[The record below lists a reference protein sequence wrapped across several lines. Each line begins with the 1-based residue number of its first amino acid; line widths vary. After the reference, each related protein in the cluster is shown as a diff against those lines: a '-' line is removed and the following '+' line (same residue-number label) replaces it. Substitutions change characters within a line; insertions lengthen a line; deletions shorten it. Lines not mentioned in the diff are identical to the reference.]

1 MSYKDDFQLSR
12 TQTSADIDAGLRA
25 HMLRV
30 YNYMA
35 AALGITGLVAYF
47 VGTTPAL
54 INPIVSNQILFFVIA
69 FAPLGLVFFL
79 SFRIAKMSL
88 QTAQL
93 SFWAYAFLMGLS
105 LATIFLVYTD
115 ESIARA
121 FFISAATFG
130 AMSIY
135 GYTTKR
141 DLSAMGS
148 FLFMG
153 LIGIIIASIV
163 NMFMASS
170 ALSFA
175 ISVLAVL
182 IFTGL
187 TAYDTQKIKEMY
199 LESDT
204 MEHAG
209 KKAVMGALALYLD
222 FINIFIHL
230 LRIMGDRR

>member
-1 MSYKDDFQLSR
+1 MSYRDDYQLAR
-12 TQTSADIDAGLRA
+12 TQSAAEIDAGLRA

-35 AALGITGLVAYF
+35 AALGITGIIAYV
-47 VGTTPAL
+47 VGTTPEL
-54 INPIVSNQILFFVIA
+54 INPIVENTVLFFIIA
-69 FAPLGLVFFL
+69 FAPLGLVLFL
-79 SFRIAKMSL
+79 SFRIGKMSL
-88 QTAQL
+88 QAAQM
-93 SFWAYAFLMGLS
+93 SFWAYAALMGLS
-105 LATIFLVYTD
+105 LATIFLVYTN

-121 FFISAATFG
+121 FFITAGTFG

-153 LIGIIIASIV
+153 LIGVILASIV

-170 ALSFA
+170 ALSFG

-204 MEHAG
+204 VEHAG

-230 LRIMGDRR
+230 LRLFGDRR